1 MLKAAQGMSERRS
14 NDGWMGSIEAKVRKG
29 ECNRVRTSSL
39 HEGPGHYGV
48 CNSCRSAGG
57 DSYCGHHAFS
67 AEDPRA
73 MGRHSR
79 WHKRTVGQDSS
90 RRIAQAGS
98 AYSLFAGQ
106 GTVEYALVTI
116 AVFAAISAL
125 FLIVNSVS
133 DGGITQRVLDSLT
146 HRLLRGVLDIALF

>member
-1 MLKAAQGMSERRS
+1 
-14 NDGWMGSIEAKVRKG
+14 
-29 ECNRVRTSSL
+29 
-39 HEGPGHYGV
+39 
-48 CNSCRSAGG
+48 
-57 DSYCGHHAFS
+57 
-67 AEDPRA
+67 

-79 WHKRTVGQDSS
+79 WHKWTVGQDSS

-98 AYSLFAGQ
+98 AYSSFAGQ